1 VGIIKTINY
10 YSKNSNQKKQPTT
23 MSSFVTIIPKNSG
36 ASAPKTV
43 WKQQAGGRS
52 LVDFLTTKQ
61 TRKAQHTTSRHKTNT
76 FEVFNMEES
85 AAPAAPSKTW
95 KRAPLG
101 KWGKSTTLVMQSGS
115 FTEKK
120 QATSISVKVKDCR
133 YCHENHDIRN
143 KRGDISCPKLKR
155 KLQWEEEQRTKSQK
169 QHKLGR
175 QQRMAEKQAAAA
187 ERLRQ
192 KFEVVKIQVEEPEIV
207 SEESDDDA
215 GYDQALQCDEELRS
229 VPTDEELMKAKLLN
243 RIQQVEAEL
252 AEAREELESEKTK
265 KTSWA
270 DAGDVE
276 DAELRVE
283 CLEEQ
288 VNRLKKKM

>member
-1 VGIIKTINY
+1 MGIIKTINY
-10 YSKNSNQKKQPTT
+10 YSKNSNTTTT
-23 MSSFVTIIPKNSG
+23 MSSLVTIIPKNSG
-36 ASAPKTV
+36 ASAPTTV
-43 WKQQAGGRS
+43 WKQAGGRS
-52 LVDFLTTKQ
+52 LIDFLSTKQ
-61 TRKAQHTTSRHKTNT
+61 TSKARRTTSRHKTNT
-76 FEVFNMEES
+76 FEVFNMKES
-85 AAPAAPSKTW
+85 TAAAPSKTW
-95 KRAPLG
+95 KRPPLG

-120 QATSISVKVKDCR
+120 QATSTSVNVKDCR

-155 KLQWEEEQRTKSQK
+155 KLQWEDEQRTKSQK
-169 QHKLGR
+169 QDKLGR
-175 QQRMAEKQAAAA
+175 QQRIAEKQAAAA

-192 KFEVVKIQVEEPEIV
+192 QFEAAKIQPAKQEQSDSSSGEE
-207 SEESDDDA
+207 D
-215 GYDQALQCDEELRS
+215 YDPSLQCDEELRS

-243 RIQQVEAEL
+243 RIKQVEAEL
-252 AEAREELESEKTK
+252 TEAREDLVREQTT

-270 DAGDVE
+270 YAGDVE

-288 VNRLKKKM
+288 VNRLKKKL